1 MKPLQINEIVK
12 AVEAIDYTSDQRLM
26 TVESV
31 SFDSRESKPNSLFV
45 PLQGQ
50 TDGHQ
55 YIDKA
60 IANGATA
67 AFWSLP
73 MAQAPKDIA
82 IIQVE
87 DTLVAMQKLAQYYLE
102 VIQPKVI
109 GITGSA
115 GKTTTKDMTAAVLS
129 ANFNVHKTE
138 GNYNNEIGLP
148 YTILAMPENTEILV
162 LEMGMSGPGEIRFLS
177 QLAKPDIAIITM
189 IGESHIEYLGSREN
203 IAKAKLE
210 ICDGLAPDGTL
221 IYPGNEP
228 LLTQFMP
235 KDLSARQLTVGLS
248 EEQNVYAVD
257 MDLDQQH
264 VRFTTNLSP
273 TFEMDIPVTGAYNV
287 QNALYA
293 LATAYT
299 LGLSIEQVH
308 DKLAH
313 FQLTANRMEWLPGY
327 NESQLLNDAYNANP
341 SAMRA
346 VVDNLAQLPIE
357 DHAKR
362 VLVLG
367 DMLELGPNSPQ
378 WHASIA
384 EVISS
389 DAYQTIFLY
398 GKEMKALYEALLAK
412 GFDTTNVQ
420 HFVDDREALIKAV
433 KSVLAPDDLV
443 LIKASNGTGLLEVVE
458 ALKVQASSEE

>member
-1 MKPLQINEIVK
+1 
-12 AVEAIDYTSDQRLM
+12 
-26 TVESV
+26 
-31 SFDSRESKPNSLFV
+31 
-45 PLQGQ
+45 
-50 TDGHQ
+50 
-55 YIDKA
+55 
-60 IANGATA
+60 
-67 AFWSLP
+67 
-73 MAQAPKDIA
+73 
-82 IIQVE
+82 
-87 DTLVAMQKLAQYYLE
+87 
-102 VIQPKVI
+102 
-109 GITGSA
+109 
-115 GKTTTKDMTAAVLS
+115 
-129 ANFNVHKTE
+129 
-138 GNYNNEIGLP
+138 
-148 YTILAMPENTEILV
+148 
-162 LEMGMSGPGEIRFLS
+162 
-177 QLAKPDIAIITM
+177 
-189 IGESHIEYLGSREN
+189 
-203 IAKAKLE
+203 
-210 ICDGLAPDGTL
+210 
-221 IYPGNEP
+221 
-228 LLTQFMP
+228 MP

-433 KSVLAPDDLV
+433 K
-443 LIKASNGTGLLEVVE
+443 
-458 ALKVQASSEE
+458 